1 MPKLSQVSVVGYK
14 ARPACRSGY
23 SDMLPKFRFINTL
36 LAGGAVRIFRIYI
49 GSENGRRRQIF
60 MVGHIIFINT
70 CNYCPITDVE
80 EGFAS
85 LHM

>member
-1 MPKLSQVSVVGYK
+1 MDDPEFKVTV
-14 ARPACRSGY
+14 
-23 SDMLPKFRFINTL
+23 NTL

-60 MVGHIIFINT
+60 MVVHIISINT